1 MVYDHGG
8 PWLQRRCILGRWKLL
23 VLYCCSRHLWFYD
36 RGRLERVEI
45 STHRVG
51 IQILTLLSKKVFWNW
66 SSWEWRLY
74 YLLSKSKWFLHWHQD
89 KICLQFQT
97 GVGRPTWF
105 LLQAKMLSNTFFLWL
120 VDYAPEGSMFLIS
133 KCDFS
138 PLFQAER
145 SLLRHNK
152 AFRFFNFLQ
161 GRKGERFNLDLPL
174 VANVEHLIEADFTAS
189 ELTHTDFYFLHSG
202 LALTGMYM

>member
-1 MVYDHGG
+1 M
-8 PWLQRRCILGRWKLL
+8 
-23 VLYCCSRHLWFYD
+23 
-36 RGRLERVEI
+36 
-45 STHRVG
+45 
-51 IQILTLLSKKVFWNW
+51 
-66 SSWEWRLY
+66 
-74 YLLSKSKWFLHWHQD
+74 
-89 KICLQFQT
+89 QFQT

-161 GRKGERFNLDLPL
+161 GRKGERLNLDLPL
-174 VANVEHLIEADFTAS
+174 VANVEPLIEADITAS
-189 ELTHTDFYFLHSG
+189 ELRHTDFDFLYAG
-202 LALTGMYM
+202 LALTGMYIKRVHLPLLIRVLVIDVKIFVIFTALVTPNFGALIFCTVAEL